1 MEKNRG
7 TADHRVP
14 PGEIEA
20 VENLASSCTAKKSK
34 RGTNEEQ
41 TRNKRGTNE
50 EQTRASVAGR
60 GKKNAVDGDRRPQ
73 LNFW

>member
-41 TRNKRGTNE
+41 TR
-50 EQTRASVAGR
+50 ASVAGR